1 MRYVLSQSFLTR
13 GSSLLWGES
22 NDPFTGV
29 GYQISCISHIYIVTH
44 MTSMVGVTTA
54 WGTVLM
60 GHRMRRAEYL
70 CFTQL
75 LTHHLHTALSCHSCP
90 IPFLIWNLLH
100 YFPKMRHTSLHVILG
115 HSPFCLEEK
124 PCSLFSQT
132 LWAVANFTNLTAHL
146 LGHFYSLTHLLKTDT
161 GSVSEEYQWGSSLY
175 FSWAR
180 SKYAQNIIYTILIFL
195 HVLWYLYFKIIF
207 LKKIHST

>member
-1 MRYVLSQSFLTR
+1 MRYVLSQCFLTR

-29 GYQISCISHIYIVTH
+29 GYQVSCISHIYIVTH
-44 MTSMVGVTTA
+44 MTSMVGVTAA

-70 CFTQL
+70 CFTWL
-75 LTHHLHTALSCHSCP
+75 LTHHLHTALSCHSCL

-115 HSPFCLEEK
+115 HSPSCLEEK

-132 LWAVANFTNLTAHL
+132 LSAIANVTNLTAHL
-146 LGHFYSLTHLLKTDT
+146 LGHLLKTDT

-180 SKYAQNIIYTILIFL
+180 SKYAQNIITPY
-195 HVLWYLYFKIIF
+195 
-207 LKKIHST
+207 